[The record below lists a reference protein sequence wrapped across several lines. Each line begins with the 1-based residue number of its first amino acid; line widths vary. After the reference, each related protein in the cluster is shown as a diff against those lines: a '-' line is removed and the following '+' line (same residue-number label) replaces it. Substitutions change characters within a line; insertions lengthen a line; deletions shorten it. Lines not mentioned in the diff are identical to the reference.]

1 MTAPARSPLFDVYWL
16 FAAERHAVYLRRV
29 AGDPPPWT
37 TDPVLASWRFTN
49 AYRAADRVSQYL
61 IRDVIYSGD
70 QDPHEVVFRVLLFKW
85 FNKISTWELLTDRL
99 GPLRLATFD
108 PSAAERVLSEARANG
123 ATVYSAAYIVPPIRE
138 ATGPKHAGHLA
149 QVVRMLD
156 AGLAEDVVASES
168 LEDLYRLLRGWS
180 GLGDFLAYQFAIDLN
195 YSAVVDHGENEFVVP
210 GPGARDGIAKVW
222 PDADLRDAPSL
233 IAQMVAEQHEH
244 FARLGLDFPGLFG
257 RDLKLI
263 DCQNLFCEI
272 SKYARVAYADLP
284 GIAGRTRI
292 KQAYR
297 PGTLSA
303 PVPTPYFPPKW
314 GLSVPDGDRKL
325 ALAATSALS
334 EVASV
339 NTMAACGANAIR

>member
-1 MTAPARSPLFDVYWL
+1 MTAPTRSPLFDVYWR

-37 TDPVLASWRFTN
+37 SDTVLACWRFTN

-61 IRDVIYSGD
+61 IRDVIYAGD

-108 PSAAERVLSEARANG
+108 PSAADRVLSAARANG

-138 ATGPKHAGHLA
+138 ATGPKHSGHLT
-149 QVVRMLD
+149 QIVRMLE
-156 AGLAEDVVASES
+156 AGLAEDVVASAS
-168 LEDLYRLLRGWS
+168 LQDLYRVLRGWS

-195 YSAVVDHGENEFVVP
+195 YSAVVNHDENEFVVA

-222 PDADLRDAPSL
+222 PDADLRDAPAL
-233 IAQMVAEQHEH
+233 ITHMVAEQHEH

-272 SKYARVAYADLP
+272 SKYARVAHSEMR

-297 PGTLSA
+297 PGERPA
-303 PVPTPYFPPKW
+303 PVPTPHFPPKW
-314 GLSVPDGDRKL
+314 RLSVPSGGRQL
-325 ALAATSALS
+325 ALAVASGPFDP
-334 EVASV
+334 ASV
-339 NTMAACGANAIR
+339 NTTAACAAKAIK

>member
-1 MTAPARSPLFDVYWL
+1 MTAPTRSPLLDVYWR
-16 FAAERHAVYLRRV
+16 FAAERHAIYLRRV

-61 IRDVIYSGD
+61 IRQVIYAGD
-70 QDPHEVVFRVLLFKW
+70 QNPHEVVFRVLLFKW

-108 PSAAERVLSEARANG
+108 PSAADRVLSEARANG

-138 ATGPKHAGHLA
+138 ATGPKHAGHLT
-149 QVVRMLD
+149 QIVRMLD

-168 LEDLYRLLRGWS
+168 LEGLYRLLRGWS

-195 YSAVVDHGENEFVVP
+195 YSAVVDHDENQFVVA
-210 GPGARDGIAKVW
+210 GPGARDGIAKMW
-222 PDADLRDAPSL
+222 PDADLRDAAAL
-233 IAQMVAEQHEH
+233 IEQMAAEQHEH

-272 SKYARVAYADLP
+272 SKYARVAHADLP
-284 GIAGRTRI
+284 GVAGRTRI

-297 PGTLSA
+297 PGQRPA
-303 PVPTPYFPPKW
+303 PVPPPHFPPKW
-314 GLSVPDGDRKL
+314 GLSVPDGDGQL
-325 ALAATSALS
+325 ALAVTSAPS
-334 EVASV
+334 DVVPV

>member
-1 MTAPARSPLFDVYWL
+1 MTAPARSPLFDVYWR

-37 TDPVLASWRFTN
+37 ADPVLTSWRFTN

-61 IRDVIYSGD
+61 IREVIYAGD
-70 QDPHEVVFRVLLFKW
+70 QDPHDVVFRVLLFKW
-85 FNKISTWELLTDRL
+85 FNKISTWEMLTDRL

-108 PSAAERVLSEARANG
+108 PSVAERVLSEARANG

-138 ATGPKHAGHLA
+138 APGPKHSGHLT
-149 QVVRMLD
+149 QIVRMLD
-156 AGLAEDVVASES
+156 AGLAADVVASES

-195 YSAVVDHGENEFVVP
+195 YSAVVDHDENEFVVA

-222 PDADLRDAPSL
+222 PGANLRDAPSL
-233 IAQMVAEQHEH
+233 IAQMVEEQHEQ

-272 SKYARVAYADLP
+272 SKYARVAHSDVQ

-297 PGTLSA
+297 PGVRPA
-303 PVPTPYFPPKW
+303 PVPPPYFPPKW
-314 GLSVPDGDRKL
+314 GLSVPDGDGQM
-325 ALAATSALS
+325 ALAITSAPS
-334 EVASV
+334 DVVSV

>member
-1 MTAPARSPLFDVYWL
+1 MTAPTRSPLFDVYWR

-37 TDPVLASWRFTN
+37 VDPVLTSWRFTN

-61 IRDVIYSGD
+61 IREVIYSGD
-70 QDPHEVVFRVLLFKW
+70 QDAHEVVFRVLLFKW

-99 GPLRLATFD
+99 GPLCLASFN

-123 ATVYSAAYIVPPIRE
+123 AAVYSAAYIVPPIRE
-138 ATGPKHAGHLA
+138 VTGPKHAGHLA

-156 AGLAEDVVASES
+156 AGLADDVAASGS
-168 LEDLYRLLRGWS
+168 LEDLYRLLHRWS

-195 YSAVVDHGENEFVVP
+195 YSTVVNHDENEFVVA

-222 PDADLRDAPSL
+222 PDADLRDAPAL
-233 IAQMVAEQHEH
+233 IAQMVAEQREH

-257 RDLKLI
+257 RDLMLI

-272 SKYARVAYADLP
+272 SKYARVAHAYLP
-284 GIAGRTRI
+284 GVAGRTRI

-297 PGTLSA
+297 PGNRPA
-303 PVPTPYFPPKW
+303 PVPPPYLPPKW
-314 GLSVPDGDRKL
+314 GLSVPDGDGQL
-325 ALAATSALS
+325 ALAATSAS
-334 EVASV
+334 ADASRV
-339 NTMAACGANAIR
+339 STMAACGANAIR